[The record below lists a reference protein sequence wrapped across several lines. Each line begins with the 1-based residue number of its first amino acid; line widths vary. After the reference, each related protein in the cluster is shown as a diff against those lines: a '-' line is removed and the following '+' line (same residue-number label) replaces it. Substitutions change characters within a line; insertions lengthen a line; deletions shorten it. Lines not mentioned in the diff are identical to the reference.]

1 MTYSLTKTKQM
12 ANIKNLQMWENIC
25 ADARIRINKSMFGLR
40 TTAIYGP
47 TNSVIDAN
55 TYEYSPEDGKHIKR
69 ILEMPQEKMA
79 EAINDYQPKTT
90 DYGNYLAEVC
100 LSRDK
105 HFLIVQIFQFVRLN
119 YEPATDVLIFE
130 DKVAETLARLFA

>member
-1 MTYSLTKTKQM
+1 M
-12 ANIKNLQMWENIC
+12 ANIKNLQMRENIC

-47 TNSVIDAN
+47 TNSAIDAN

-105 HFLIVQIFQFVRLN
+105 HFLIVQLFQFMKLN
-119 YEPATDVLIFE
+119 YEPATEVLIFE
-130 DKVAETLARLFA
+130 DKAAEMLARLFA

>member
-1 MTYSLTKTKQM
+1 M

-25 ADARIRINKSMFGLR
+25 ADARISISKSLFGLR
-40 TTAIYGP
+40 TTATFKP

-105 HFLIVQIFQFVRLN
+105 HFLIVQLFQFVRLN

-130 DKVAETLARLFA
+130 DKAAETVARLFA

>member
-1 MTYSLTKTKQM
+1 M

-105 HFLIVQIFQFVRLN
+105 HFLIVQLFQFMKLN
-119 YEPATDVLIFE
+119 YEPATEVLIFE
-130 DKVAETLARLFA
+130 DKTAEMLARLFA

>member
-1 MTYSLTKTKQM
+1 M

-105 HFLIVQIFQFVRLN
+105 HFLIVQLFQFEKLN
-119 YEPATDVLIFE
+119 YEPATEVLIFE
-130 DKVAETLARLFA
+130 DKEAAAISKLFR

>member
-1 MTYSLTKTKQM
+1 M

-55 TYEYSPEDGKHIKR
+55 TFEYSPEDGKHIKR

-105 HFLIVQIFQFVRLN
+105 HFLIVQLFQFEKLN
-119 YEPATDVLIFE
+119 YEPVTGVLIFE
-130 DKVAETLARLFA
+130 GKEAAAISKLFR

>member
-1 MTYSLTKTKQM
+1 M

-25 ADARIRINKSMFGLR
+25 ADARIRIYKSMFGLR

-90 DYGNYLAEVC
+90 DYGNYLVEVC

-105 HFLIVQIFQFVRLN
+105 RFLIVQLFQFVRLN
-119 YEPATDVLIFE
+119 YEPATEVLIFE
-130 DKVAETLARLFA
+130 DKAAEMLARLFA

>member
-1 MTYSLTKTKQM
+1 M

-40 TTAIYGP
+40 TMAIYGP

-105 HFLIVQIFQFVRLN
+105 HFLIVQLFQFMKLN
-119 YEPATDVLIFE
+119 YEPATEVLIFE
-130 DKVAETLARLFA
+130 DKEADAISKLFR

>member
-1 MTYSLTKTKQM
+1 M
-12 ANIKNLQMWENIC
+12 ANIKNLRMWDSIC
-25 ADARIRINKSMFGLR
+25 TDARISINKSLFGLR
-40 TTAIYGP
+40 TTVTYGP
-47 TNSVIDAN
+47 TNSVIDAKIL
-55 TYEYSPEDGKHIKR
+55 EYSPEDGKRVNR
-69 ILEMPQEKMA
+69 ILDMPQEKMA

-105 HFLIVQIFQFVRLN
+105 RFLAVQLFQFVRLN

-130 DKVAETLARLFA
+130 DKAAETVARLFA

>member
-1 MTYSLTKTKQM
+1 M

-25 ADARIRINKSMFGLR
+25 ADARICINKSMFGLR

-55 TYEYSPEDGKHIKR
+55 TYDYSPEDGKHIKR

-79 EAINDYQPKTT
+79 EAINDYQPKIT

-105 HFLIVQIFQFVRLN
+105 HFLIVQLFQFMKLN
-119 YEPATDVLIFE
+119 YEPATEALIFE
-130 DKVAETLARLFA
+130 NKAAEMLARLFA

>member
-1 MTYSLTKTKQM
+1 M

-105 HFLIVQIFQFVRLN
+105 HFLIVQLFQFMKLN
-119 YEPATDVLIFE
+119 YEPATEVLIFE
-130 DKVAETLARLFA
+130 DKEADAISKLFR

>member
-1 MTYSLTKTKQM
+1 M

-105 HFLIVQIFQFVRLN
+105 HFLIVQLFQFMKLN
-119 YEPATDVLIFE
+119 YEPATEVLVFE
-130 DKVAETLARLFA
+130 DKAAEMLARLFA

>member
-1 MTYSLTKTKQM
+1 M

-105 HFLIVQIFQFVRLN
+105 HFLAVQLFQFVRLN
-119 YEPATDVLIFE
+119 YEPATDVLIFV
-130 DKVAETLARLFA
+130 DKAAETVARLFA

>member
-1 MTYSLTKTKQM
+1 M

-105 HFLIVQIFQFVRLN
+105 HFLIVQLFQFEKLN
-119 YEPATDVLIFE
+119 YEPVTGVLIFE
-130 DKVAETLARLFA
+130 GKEAAAISKLFR

>member
-1 MTYSLTKTKQM
+1 M

-47 TNSVIDAN
+47 TNSVIDTN

-105 HFLIVQIFQFVRLN
+105 HFLIVQLFQFMKLN
-119 YEPATDVLIFE
+119 YEPATEVLIFE
-130 DKVAETLARLFA
+130 DKEADAISKLFR

>member
-1 MTYSLTKTKQM
+1 M

-105 HFLIVQIFQFVRLN
+105 HFLIVQIFQFMKLN
-119 YEPATDVLIFE
+119 YEPATEVLIFE
-130 DKVAETLARLFA
+130 DKAAETLARLFA

>member
-105 HFLIVQIFQFVRLN
+105 HFLIVQIFQFMKLN
-119 YEPATDVLIFE
+119 YEPATEVLVFE
-130 DKVAETLARLFA
+130 DKTAEMLARLFA

>member
-1 MTYSLTKTKQM
+1 M

-40 TTAIYGP
+40 TTAIYDP

-105 HFLIVQIFQFVRLN
+105 HFLIVQLFQFVRLN

-130 DKVAETLARLFA
+130 DKAAETVARLFA

>member
-1 MTYSLTKTKQM
+1 M

-40 TTAIYGP
+40 TTAIYDP

-105 HFLIVQIFQFVRLN
+105 HFLIVQLFQFMKLN
-119 YEPATDVLIFE
+119 YEPATEVLIFE
-130 DKVAETLARLFA
+130 DKEADAISKLFR